1 MRCQMKPIYSRRTL
15 ELGLIGLCI
24 YLLFSPLSAQ
34 AGGDSK
40 TGEISWFFLCVG
52 LLGGLSLF
60 LYGMERMSDAL
71 KNVAGEKMKDILA
84 MLSNNR
90 IMGLITGAVVTA
102 VIQSSSV
109 TTVMLVGFV
118 TAGLMSLSQTIG
130 IIMGSNIGTTIT
142 AQIVAFKVTKYA
154 LLLVA
159 IGFGMLFVSKKEKI
173 QQYGYMIMGLGMI
186 FFGMGVMSDAMK
198 PLRTYQPFLDLMTQM
213 SNPILGILVAAAF
226 TALIQSSSATTG
238 VVIVLAMQGLI
249 SLKAGIA
256 LSFGANIG
264 TCVTAFLASIGKPRE
279 AVRVSMVHV
288 LFNVV
293 GVLIFLPFI
302 GPFAKFVVSISP
314 SPAEGLTGLQAAASV
329 LPRQVA
335 NAHTIFNLT
344 CAIVFLPFVSYFA
357 KIVYRLVPD
366 KPIEEVEEL
375 QPKYLN
381 EMLFNTPS
389 LALDAARHEID
400 RMGKRVDLMNT
411 AMMPAVLTGNKESLQ
426 KVREMDEEVD
436 ILYKH
441 IVNFL
446 AKVSQLQ
453 LNEYKT
459 DKMVKLMGAVNDL
472 ENIGDLIEVNMMDLG
487 QKRIEKGI
495 KISESTQKV
504 INTLHVV
511 VSDALKA
518 AVRSVVEEDKAY
530 AMRVISMK
538 ADMNRLVEKAGLHQA
553 ERLVSEDS
561 GKFEAYS
568 VEMDIIEKLKRIYY
582 HSKRIA
588 KSVVEVEIE
597 EEKKDILKAA

>member
-1 MRCQMKPIYSRRTL
+1 MKLPSAFRAF
-15 ELGLIGLCI
+15 ELGLPGACTLV
-24 YLLFSPLSAQ
+24 LFSPSIALAET
-34 AGGDSK
+34 ASK
-40 TGEISWFFLCVG
+40 TVEISWFFLAVG

-71 KNVAGEKMKDILA
+71 KNVAGEKMKDILG

-90 IMGLITGAVVTA
+90 IMGMITGAIVTA

-130 IIMGSNIGTTIT
+130 VILGSNIGTTIT

-154 LLLVA
+154 LLLMA
-159 IGFGMLFVSKKEKI
+159 IGFGMLFSSKREKI

-213 SNPILGILVAAAF
+213 SNPVWGILVAALF

-249 SLKAGIA
+249 TLPAGIA

-279 AVRVSMVHV
+279 ALRVSIVHV
-288 LFNVV
+288 LFNVG

-302 GPFAKFVVSISP
+302 GPFAKLVVSISP
-314 SPAEGLTGLQAAASV
+314 SAPEGLTGLQAAAAV

-335 NAHTIFNLT
+335 NAHTIFNAT
-344 CAIVFLPFVSYFA
+344 CAIIFLPLVTYFA
-357 KIVYRLVPD
+357 RIVYRLVPD
-366 KPIEEVEEL
+366 KPLPEIEEI
-375 QPKYLN
+375 QPKYLS
-381 EMLFNTPS
+381 EMLLHTPS
-389 LALDAARHEID
+389 LALDAARHEIK
-400 RMGKRVDLMNT
+400 RMGKRVDLMNS
-411 AMMPAVLTGNKESLQ
+411 AMMPAVLTGNKESLLT
-426 KVREMDEEVD
+426 VREMDEEVD
-436 ILYKH
+436 VLYKH
-441 IVNFL
+441 IVNYL
-446 AKVSQLQ
+446 ADVSKLK
-453 LNEYKT
+453 LNEYQT
-459 DKMVKLMGAVNDL
+459 QKMVKLMATVNDL
-472 ENIGDLIEVNMMDLG
+472 EHIGDVIEVNLVELG
-487 QKRIEKGI
+487 EQRITQGF
-495 KISESTQKV
+495 KISVATQKV
-504 INTLHVV
+504 INTVHVV

-518 AVRSVVEEDKAY
+518 AVRAVEEDEGF

-538 ADMNRLVEKAGLHQA
+538 TDLDRLGEQAELHQA
-553 ERLVSEDS
+553 QRLVSEDS

-568 VEMDIIEKLKRIYY
+568 VEVDIIEKLKRIYY
-582 HSKRIA
+582 HARRMA
-588 KSVVEVEIE
+588 KTVVELEQDNAVVEE
-597 EEKKDILKAA
+597 AA